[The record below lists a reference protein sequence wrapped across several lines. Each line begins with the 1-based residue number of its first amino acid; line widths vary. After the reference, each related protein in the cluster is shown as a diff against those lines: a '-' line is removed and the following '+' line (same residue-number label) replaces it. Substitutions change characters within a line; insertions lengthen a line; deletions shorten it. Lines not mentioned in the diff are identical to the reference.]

1 MKYFQNFP
9 KVFYDMAGQAPYKPV
24 IATNITARVRFIQ
37 SIKKLGILYYQYD
50 IQDGDTPEIM
60 ASKLYGDPN
69 RHWIIL
75 LANNIIDPFYDWPLS
90 YNNFN
95 NYIIAKYG
103 SIANAQSSINQYQLV
118 KQQTDSIT
126 GTVVTRTFQISVDV
140 YNATPVQTI
149 NIINMVDG
157 SVVTQVIS
165 TQILYNYDYETIIN
179 ENKRH
184 INLIDPKYVP
194 QIENELKSLM
204 TSYVRSAA
212 TV

>member
-1 MKYFQNFP
+1 MRFFQNFP

-50 IQDGDTPEIM
+50 IRDGDTPEIM

-90 YNNFN
+90 YDNFN
-95 NYIIAKYG
+95 NYLTAKYG
-103 SIANAQSSINQYQLV
+103 SIANAQGSVNQYQLI

-126 GTVVTRTFQISVDV
+126 GTVVTRTFQISIDV
-140 YNATPVQTI
+140 YNATPVTSTLI
-149 NIINMVDG
+149 LNMADG
-157 SVVTQVIS
+157 SVVTQVTS
-165 TQILYNYDYETIIN
+165 TNILMNYDYENIIN

-194 QIENELKSLM
+194 QIENELKTLM
-204 TSYVRSAA
+204 SNYVKTSSAL
-212 TV
+212 